1 MRQFLSNKGESRQRR
16 FVREGIYLVIGL
28 VVILLLANFCFGVA
42 VVEGNSMNGT
52 LSNQDRLFVLKMG
65 AAQRGDVIVFR
76 LNPGGGQGVQ
86 DLVKRV
92 IGLPGDQ
99 IEMIS
104 NFVDPR
110 DPAAGARPAVL
121 IRQGGKGPSQVLIEP
136 YVSQWIG
143 SEPAKCC
150 MTNGEY
156 SAMPTFVT
164 VPQGE
169 YFVLGDN
176 RDDSRDSR
184 YFGFVPEKDIIGK
197 VVFRIWPLNEIGFLT
212 GGLNYLSLS

>member
-92 IGLPGDQ
+92 IGLPGESD
-99 IEMIS
+99 
-104 NFVDPR
+104 R
-110 DPAAGARPAVL
+110 DDIQFCRPQGPGGRSQTSRTYKAR
-121 IRQGGKGPSQVLIEP
+121 GKGSQPS
-136 YVSQWIG
+136 
-143 SEPAKCC
+143 
-150 MTNGEY
+150 TNR
-156 SAMPTFVT
+156 A
-164 VPQGE
+164 
-169 YFVLGDN
+169 
-176 RDDSRDSR
+176 
-184 YFGFVPEKDIIGK
+184 IC
-197 VVFRIWPLNEIGFLT
+197 
-212 GGLNYLSLS
+212 